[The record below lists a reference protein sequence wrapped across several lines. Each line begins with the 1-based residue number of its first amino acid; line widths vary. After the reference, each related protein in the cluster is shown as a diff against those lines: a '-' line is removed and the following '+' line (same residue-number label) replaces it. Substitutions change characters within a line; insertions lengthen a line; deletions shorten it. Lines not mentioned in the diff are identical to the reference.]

1 MAHWR
6 SCTTIKIHNVS
17 NAVILWNATSQRRCL
32 SPFACGICT
41 RLADHISTAGQSA
54 NMQLS
59 RANCTKQEGLPPR
72 HVVLRERLEYSTMDL
87 IIKNASTLCLWRP
100 LELGARMLTESISKD
115 MLPHNNVISFQ
126 VGTNLAQNISSFCS
140 KIANSGSLD
149 MLQKLHPAL
158 LSPANLCSP

>member
-1 MAHWR
+1 
-6 SCTTIKIHNVS
+6 
-17 NAVILWNATSQRRCL
+17 
-32 SPFACGICT
+32 
-41 RLADHISTAGQSA
+41 
-54 NMQLS
+54 
-59 RANCTKQEGLPPR
+59 
-72 HVVLRERLEYSTMDL
+72 
-87 IIKNASTLCLWRP
+87 
-100 LELGARMLTESISKD
+100 MLTESISKD